1 MSSYLTFNNT
11 LAGLVLLVCLALAV
25 HMMLSHQRQQRVNQ
39 GLRRLA
45 WRSQDLVQRLRQWRR
60 SKAVEKSAA
69 AQAAQAIARAKSK
82 KLDGTWDGNVYRPK
96 EFDRKKR
103 D

>member
-1 MSSYLTFNNT
+1 MPSYLTFNNL
-11 LAGLVLLVCLALAV
+11 LAGLVLLVCLGLAV
-25 HMMLSHQRQQRVNQ
+25 HMMLSRQRQQRVNQ

-45 WRSQDLVQRLRQWRR
+45 WRCQDLAQRLRQWRR

-69 AQAAQAIARAKSK
+69 AQAAQVIARAKSK
-82 KLDGTWDGNVYRPK
+82 KLDGTWEGNVYRPK